1 MNSIPKET
9 KKFKSQD
16 KIKLILNNLIETNKD
31 KTSPDIKEICVSQVK
46 SLITRALN
54 KYDRLIKIYWIINA
68 KNKNYKKSSGIEE
81 YSASDIY
88 NIVSKLLENDG
99 HKKVCRRTFERD
111 LKLLNESGLI
121 KSKIR
126 KFGKNKGSISHYV
139 QNMELDHI
147 HKEIILEYLKEELKE
162 KLKDKRIVGDFDQD
176 YKNTTFN
183 YTKLER
189 LNILSKLRQHNNISQ
204 MSHVRKSAV
213 FNKANI
219 SYINNKNSKEMLLGK
234 TVTVKPRKCKL
245 KRNDVEIR
253 LVSKHKIDKRYLT
266 RVKECSNND
275 ATYINALINLERAII
290 EYRNEYNIEDILEHF
305 LKQFSNRYKYK
316 VWMMMRRSDGII
328 SDYELIWEGRFRD
341 WYPNKYKSNY
351 RPKETYGGHIQVKH
365 NVSVVKG
372 IHDKHLSPE
381 GIEKR
386 AKDVE
391 YKRRLEIKRREEY
404 LSKLFERESKE
415 REERLKRAR
424 EEDACL
430 REQARASMF
439 ATLEKNRVGNM
450 EVDTENNMNNLKP
463 YERACSLSRPIVL
476 NSNFEGFKT
485 TKGLSISN
493 LGTLVSS
500 EEDNLKLGE
509 RGDML

>member
-1 MNSIPKET
+1 
-9 KKFKSQD
+9 
-16 KIKLILNNLIETNKD
+16 LINRT
-31 KTSPDIKEICVSQVK
+31 
-46 SLITRALN
+46 LN
-54 KYDRLIKIYWIINA
+54 KYDRLIKIYWVINA

-111 LKLLNESGLI
+111 LKLLNETGLI

-162 KLKDKRIVGDFDQD
+162 KLKDKRIVGDFDKD
-176 YKNTTFN
+176 NKNTTFN

-189 LNILSKLRQHNNISQ
+189 LNIPLKLRQHNNISQ
-204 MSHVRKSAV
+204 MSHVGESAV

-219 SYINNKNSKEMLLGK
+219 SYINNKNSKELLSGK
-234 TVTVKPRKCKL
+234 TVFVKPKVRMRKF
-245 KRNDVEIR
+245 KRDDVEIR
-253 LVSKHKIDKRYLT
+253 LVSKHKIDKSYLT

-290 EYRNEYNIEDILEHF
+290 EYRSEYNIEDILEHF

-316 VWMMMRRSDGII
+316 VWMMMKRRDGVI

-351 RPKETYGGHIQVKH
+351 KPKETYGGHIQVKH
-365 NVSVVKG
+365 NASVVKEMK
-372 IHDKHLSPE
+372 DKHLSLKE
-381 GIEKR
+381 REKIEK
-386 AKDVE
+386 KKE
-391 YKRRLEIKRREEY
+391 EKRRLEIKRREEY
-404 LSKLFERESKE
+404 LSKLFEREARE

-439 ATLEKNRVGNM
+439 ATLEKSRVGNM
-450 EVDTENNMNNLKP
+450 GVDTENNMSNLKP
-463 YERACSLSRPIVL
+463 YERGCSLSSSVVL
-476 NSNFEGFKT
+476 NRNFEGFKT
-485 TKGLSISN
+485 TKGLSISS
-493 LGTLVSS
+493 LGIMLSS
-500 EEDNLKLGE
+500 LEENLKLGA
-509 RGDML
+509 RGDMT

>member
-1 MNSIPKET
+1 MDSIPKET

-16 KIKLILNNLIETNKD
+16 KIKLILNNLIESNKD
-31 KTSPDIKEICVSQVK
+31 KISPDIKEICVSQVK
-46 SLITRALN
+46 SLIIRALN

-126 KFGKNKGSISHYV
+126 KFGKNKGSISHYI

-147 HKEIILEYLKEELKE
+147 HKEIILEYLKEDLKE
-162 KLKDKRIVGDFDQD
+162 KLKNKKIVGDFDKD

-183 YTKLER
+183 YRNLER
-189 LNILSKLRQHNNISQ
+189 LNILPKLSQHNNISQ
-204 MSHVRKSAV
+204 MSHVGNPAV

-219 SYINNKNSKEMLLGK
+219 SYINNKNSKELLLEK
-234 TVTVKPRKCKL
+234 TVSIKPKVRECKF
-245 KRNDVEIR
+245 KRNDVEMR
-253 LVSKHKIDKRYLT
+253 LVSKHKISKRYLIQ
-266 RVKECSNND
+266 VKECSNND

-290 EYRNEYNIEDILEHF
+290 EYKSEYNIEDILQHF

-316 VWMMMRRSDGII
+316 VWMMMKRRDGIV

-341 WYPNKYKSNY
+341 WYPNKYNSNY
-351 RPKETYGGHIQVKH
+351 RPKETYGEHIQVKSRA
-365 NVSVVKG
+365 SVVKG
-372 IHDKHLSPE
+372 MRDKHLSLKGRE
-381 GIEKR
+381 KIEKQS
-386 AKDVE
+386 E
-391 YKRRLEIKRREEY
+391 EKRRLEIKRREEY
-404 LSKLFERESKE
+404 LSKLFEREAMERKE
-415 REERLKRAR
+415 RLRRAR
-424 EEDACL
+424 EENACL

-439 ATLEKNRVGNM
+439 ATLEKSRAGNM
-450 EVDTENNMNNLKP
+450 GVDTENKINNLKP
-463 YERACSLSRPIVL
+463 YNRGCSLSGPLGPVVL
-476 NSNFEGFKT
+476 NRNFEGFKT

-500 EEDNLKLGE
+500 EDDNLKF
-509 RGDML
+509 R